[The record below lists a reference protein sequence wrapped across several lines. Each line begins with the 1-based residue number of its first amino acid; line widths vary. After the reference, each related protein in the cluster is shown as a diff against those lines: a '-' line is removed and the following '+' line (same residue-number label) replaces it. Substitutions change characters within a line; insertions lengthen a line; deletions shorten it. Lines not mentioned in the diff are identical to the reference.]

1 MDCGGGRGRI
11 EQYVGM
17 LLCLALHGPEWGG
30 GGGAEI
36 LFTPHRT
43 FYRHTAATCPPS
55 TFYFMVITPSCRIR
69 KQQQKHQFNELT
81 RHPHFITR
89 HELHICTIVVKS
101 ALNST
106 DRSLEQKQRKTE
118 CRWYKKHYL
127 YCNVLKNYSW
137 KISTAN
143 SKNSTDASASS
154 ARFSNSAFWLMLNIF
169 FYEYDLR

>member
-69 KQQQKHQFNELT
+69 KQQQKHQSDKFKS
-81 RHPHFITR
+81 HPHFITR
-89 HELHICTIVVKS
+89 YEPRMCTIAGKS
-101 ALNST
+101 VLNST
-106 DRSLEQKQRKTE
+106 DRSLERNLHKTE
-118 CRWYKKHYL
+118 FL
-127 YCNVLKNYSW
+127 DGTTSM
-137 KISTAN
+137 A
-143 SKNSTDASASS
+143 
-154 ARFSNSAFWLMLNIF
+154 
-169 FYEYDLR
+169 

>member
-69 KQQQKHQFNELT
+69 KQQQKHQSDELT

-118 CRWYKKHYL
+118 CRWYKKRFS
-127 YCNVLKNYSW
+127 YCNVLKKQILGSVLVLSKHVWHETKRIHPLMTKNEPLTLI
-137 KISTAN
+137 KRPIQN
-143 SKNSTDASASS
+143 S
-154 ARFSNSAFWLMLNIF
+154 
-169 FYEYDLR
+169 Y

>member
-69 KQQQKHQFNELT
+69 KQQQKHQSDKFNS
-81 RHPHFITR
+81 HPHFITR
-89 HELHICTIVVKS
+89 HELHIFF
-101 ALNST
+101 
-106 DRSLEQKQRKTE
+106 
-118 CRWYKKHYL
+118 
-127 YCNVLKNYSW
+127 VLFVFQQ
-137 KISTAN
+137 ICQ
-143 SKNSTDASASS
+143 
-154 ARFSNSAFWLMLNIF
+154 LNIIQF
-169 FYEYDLR
+169 NNLLANQKPNWFVESFIELLTNCFGSG

>member
-17 LLCLALHGPEWGG
+17 LLCLALHGPEWGGGGGEWGG

-81 RHPHFITR
+81 RHPHFMTR
-89 HELHICTIVVKS
+89 NELHLCAIAVKGV
-101 ALNST
+101 LNST
-106 DRSLEQKQRKTE
+106 DRSFER
-118 CRWYKKHYL
+118 
-127 YCNVLKNYSW
+127 N
-137 KISTAN
+137 
-143 SKNSTDASASS
+143 
-154 ARFSNSAFWLMLNIF
+154 
-169 FYEYDLR
+169 